1 MNDRIYRALNIKP
14 AESGRVFDLLSV
26 QFFIGLA
33 NALVTIIAYSLFV
46 YNIPIQYLPYAYL
59 VIGLLLMVMNFFYE
73 KLEHKLPPLDLLK
86 YIIGFTAIAL
96 VLLWFGLSTGHQ
108 SSFIFVLLV
117 FSVLIYMITGYAFW
131 GLVSL
136 LFNVR
141 ESRRVFSVVGA
152 GDIPAKLV
160 GYMIAPL
167 LIPLIG
173 LSNILWLAVLSFAYA
188 LFLFHRKTQKESWE
202 FLRHKAHEA
211 DHGHDEHEAPTQ
223 HGLIRFFFENRLIFS
238 ISLLSLIS
246 YNVFV
251 LVDFTFI
258 SQVKLR
264 FENISDL
271 AIYIA
276 VFFAFGR
283 VIAIA
288 FKLIFTSRMIEKL
301 GVVSSLFITPLA
313 LFAFSLLF
321 FFVGES
327 SKYSLLIFGLM
338 TVFTEVLRSMI
349 QEPVFFI
356 LFQPLKESLRLK
368 GHLISKGF
376 MYPPSLF
383 IVGGTL
389 CLMYYKGWPV
399 SISFAQR
406 ILLVN
411 LAIWALII
419 FYIRR
424 TYLNTVHSSIKKG
437 VFNSDDIYIRD
448 EKTVQILLHKI
459 TLGNRLE
466 AIYALNLLEK
476 SGYPGFQQLIQE
488 QIRPGND
495 VTVLQYALERSDALS
510 TLQPNVLYQLLE
522 AETDEGLREKIISL
536 LCRIDPAFLHR
547 AALTLSREPYPI
559 RKIMIVHL
567 LNQREFNYLLR
578 AGNELNN
585 LISSPVTEERILAVE
600 TICELKHVQFSDAI
614 SRLIHDAESRVRRAA
629 YAAAAQLK
637 LEALLPEMFHQLQDP
652 ENRNMILKSLPLY
665 GDRLYKDLENIPSS
679 VWNNHRIDLIKLA
692 GKIDGPHSVRY
703 LMEALHT
710 PDIESHQAIIH
721 ALWQKD
727 VEPESN
733 ETNQILNQQL
743 SNTLQHTLEKIS
755 EYHQLPVCQ
764 FETLIQR
771 SLISEIRQ
779 HLTVALKLSYL
790 LFRKTEINRILE
802 LMQLEKADKLYNGM
816 EMLELVLPKRISKDV
831 NQAFDFILDPA
842 HIPVA
847 YKKQNHESY
856 IRKIL
861 IDAPQQYVPWTRAV
875 GMYSSWKEKDYHCW
889 LSVLPASGNEHTILQ
904 ETRDFISEQ
913 TKQPVA

>member
-59 VIGLLLMVMNFFYE
+59 AIGLMIMVMNVFYE

-86 YIIGFTAIAL
+86 YIIGFTAAAL

-108 SSFIFVLLV
+108 STFIFILLV
-117 FSVLIYMITGYAFW
+117 FSVLIYMVTGYAFW

-160 GYMIAPL
+160 GYMITPL

-173 LSNILWLAVLSFAYA
+173 LTNILWLAVLCFAYA
-188 LFLFHRKTQKESWE
+188 LILFHRKTQKESWE
-202 FLRHKAHEA
+202 QIRHKGHDAAHAHDDHEA
-211 DHGHDEHEAPTQ
+211 LPQ
-223 HGLIRFFFENRLIFS
+223 HSLIRFFFDNRLIFA

-301 GVVSSLFITPLA
+301 GVVSSLFITPIA

-321 FFVGES
+321 FVVGDS

-356 LFQPLKESLRLK
+356 LFQPLRESLRLK

-437 VFNSDDIYIRD
+437 VFNSDDIYIND
-448 EKTVQILLHKI
+448 EKTVQILVHKI
-459 TLGNRLE
+459 ASGNRLE
-466 AIYALNLLEK
+466 ALYAFNLLEK
-476 SGYPGFQQLIQE
+476 SGYSGFQQLIKE
-488 QIRPGND
+488 QLRPGND
-495 VTVLQYALERSDALS
+495 VTVLQYVLGRADAQGL
-510 TLQPNVLYQLLE
+510 LNPVVLHQLLA
-522 AETDEGLREKIISL
+522 AETDETLREKIIGL

-600 TICELKHVQFSDAI
+600 TICDLKHVQFSDAI
-614 SRLIHDAESRVRRAA
+614 SLLIHDPESPVRRAA
-629 YAAAAQLK
+629 YAAAAQLR
-637 LEALLPEMFHQLQDP
+637 LETLLPELFRQLHDP
-652 ENRNMILKSLPLY
+652 ESRNMILKSMPLY
-665 GDRLYKDLENIPSS
+665 GDRLYKDLAGLPES
-679 VWNNHRIDLIKLA
+679 VQADHTIDLIKLA
-692 GKIDGPHSVRY
+692 GKIDGPHSVNY
-703 LMEALHT
+703 LLKALETKDLEAR
-710 PDIESHQAIIH
+710 QAIVQS
-721 ALWQKD
+721 LWQKD
-727 VEPESN
+727 LEPDNN
-733 ETNQILNQQL
+733 ETKEQLNAL
-743 SNTLQHTLEKIS
+743 LTDTLQQALEKIN
-755 EYHQLPVCQ
+755 EYHQLPACR

-771 SLISEIRQ
+771 SLIAEIRQ
-779 HLTVALKLSYL
+779 HLTVSLKLCYL
-790 LFRKTEINRILE
+790 LYRKTEINRILE

-816 EMLELVLPKRISKDV
+816 EMLELVLPKRISKDL

-842 HIPVA
+842 HIPA
-847 YKKQNHESY
+847 QFSKQTHESF

-861 IDAPQQYVPWTRAV
+861 LDAPQEYVAWTKAV
-875 GMYSSWKEKDYHCW
+875 GMYSSWKESDYQFW
-889 LSVLPASGNEHTILQ
+889 LPKAVTTGNEHALLQ
-904 ETRDFISEQ
+904 ETREYISEQ
-913 TKQPVA
+913 TKQAV